1 MDGGLF
7 KWHCIRV
14 SKMHKND
21 AVQIALYRNFTERN
35 SIHQGMCCK
44 IMLYFVAILTQ
55 IRFYLPQNLL
65 YATI

>member
-1 MDGGLF
+1 
-7 KWHCIRV
+7 
-14 SKMHKND
+14 MHKND